1 MSSAAPRPQKPLPN
15 GPVSGPCIA
24 YRPMGRHAASWSR
37 RATIWWRGNSRQ
49 STGWS
54 ASLRA
59 LASQQHRFQCVKA
72 KSPRTG
78 WTTPAKAAFLFA
90 LFGANTALAEG
101 FVLSFQ
107 SDGRLTSTTPQS
119 GFAQTYVDGIG
130 QRRPEPVVYAA
141 PVEPSQP
148 RAQPSRAIPRPEI
161 LTAIQETAQRYG
173 GHNALRR
180 AGLSVSDWQ
189 ILFQANIE
197 IESAYR
203 PNARSQV
210 GAIGLGQLMPATA
223 MQLRVDPHDWRAN
236 LDGSAR
242 YLLMMLAQFG
252 TPELALAAY
261 NAGPNA
267 VARYDGIPP
276 YRETQNHVRRVMAVA
291 EQLNGAS

>member
-1 MSSAAPRPQKPLPN
+1 M
-15 GPVSGPCIA
+15 
-24 YRPMGRHAASWSR
+24 
-37 RATIWWRGNSRQ
+37 
-49 STGWS
+49 
-54 ASLRA
+54 
-59 LASQQHRFQCVKA
+59 
-72 KSPRTG
+72 
-78 WTTPAKAAFLFA
+78 
-90 LFGANTALAEG
+90 AEG

-130 QRRPEPVVYAA
+130 QGRPEPVVYSA
-141 PVEPSQP
+141 PVEPTPPS

-203 PNARSQV
+203 PYARSSV

-223 MQLRVDPHDWRAN
+223 AQLGVDPHDWQAN

-261 NAGPNA
+261 NAGPDA
-267 VARYDGIPP
+267 VARYGGIPP

-291 EQLNGAS
+291 QRLTGAS